1 MYLIAIHLSILE
13 IAVLF
18 GGAVILSLAI
28 YFFIVSR
35 RSLKQ
40 AIDTTNQKTTLRP
53 GFYKQPTSTST
64 TSKPLKS
71 IDVIQEELRGMNKTI
86 AVAEEIAKPIVKK
99 APPKEETIDSLKET
113 VMQQQKLLNS
123 FLRQVEE
130 IENEGKE
137 ELELQNRHLK
147 DEIKSLELVIDKKEA
162 ELEEVKQQATM
173 SGKMAAKIE
182 EVYQE
187 FEQLQQKMASL
198 EKQASRANNLALELE
213 DTREAYEQIHKDL
226 QRKVEKLEELYTD
239 NQRLQQELNI
249 LQDKLAEAN
258 LQRQQLQKKVLFLQ
272 DLNTDLQ
279 TVSDTNKKLQSELR
293 RIGELESMLTM
304 IAEERDYLLRK
315 GANK

>member
-1 MYLIAIHLSILE
+1 
-13 IAVLF
+13 
-18 GGAVILSLAI
+18 
-28 YFFIVSR
+28 
-35 RSLKQ
+35 
-40 AIDTTNQKTTLRP
+40 
-53 GFYKQPTSTST
+53 
-64 TSKPLKS
+64 
-71 IDVIQEELRGMNKTI
+71 
-86 AVAEEIAKPIVKK
+86 
-99 APPKEETIDSLKET
+99 
-113 VMQQQKLLNS
+113 
-123 FLRQVEE
+123 
-130 IENEGKE
+130 
-137 ELELQNRHLK
+137 
-147 DEIKSLELVIDKKEA
+147 
-162 ELEEVKQQATM
+162 
-173 SGKMAAKIE
+173 MAAKIE